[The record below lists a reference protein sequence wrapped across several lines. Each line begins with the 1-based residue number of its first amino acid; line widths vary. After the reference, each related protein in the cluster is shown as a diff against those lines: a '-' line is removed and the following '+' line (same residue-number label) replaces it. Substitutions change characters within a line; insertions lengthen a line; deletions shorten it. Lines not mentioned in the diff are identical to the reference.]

1 MGALLRRH
9 YKNEVVQEDKEDIA
23 TPPRQENEEGI
34 ATPPEAVSA
43 LFGSEPDL
51 PVEPIVKEKHHK
63 SKLKE

>member
-23 TPPRQENEEGI
+23 TPSIGT
-34 ATPPEAVSA
+34 ATPPKAVSA